1 MDDDKFHLNRAD
13 DGFKNLSNDNLE
25 AIRILNGANKD
36 TGFWDTDT
44 GNLNDDI
51 VNLARNIGLDDD
63 VSGAYRF
70 SDFAKEMGM
79 DDYDPMD
86 LHSNEVLKQRMADK
100 FEQLKNNEKNPTTS
114 SKYNRTN
121 SGREA
126 FDRKVNNK
134 NYYKDELNN
143 AKDRK
148 ETAKNN
154 LKKASDNKDK
164 TKDRLNQ
171 ARQRRN
177 SIPREQRTSSDK
189 EEYKNAK
196 SAAKEAKANEKKEKN
211 NLKDAKKDIFNAKK
225 DNLKSKAYQARHPIE
240 AAKSTAK
247 AAAKAAVKKAAKK
260 ILIKIAPYVIGFIL
274 IFLLAFFVI
283 ELIVGPIM
291 EAWGNLEEGVT
302 NVADFSEKLT
312 NFYNGFGFQDSKEAF
327 YDELNDLCDKYTCSN
342 NGSGLD
348 APLLLTT
355 IFYSEERGYD
365 TDYENIADGLD
376 EEGDPEED
384 LFESIKNSIIEKYY
398 KESTTTTDENGIE
411 YSTGK
416 VYRLRKLAKN
426 QVKSSGSSYS
436 FDEEKYKTY
445 LFDKYFE
452 KMPEYKKL
460 LGNLTVD
467 QKVSKK
473 EELYN
478 DIISNKDLFKDIFLQ
493 YADAD
498 SESYIDSCL
507 GAIDVNLVS
516 ELQKPVNIPD
526 GTTVSFSDQYAY
538 GVVDG
543 KYHNGVDLN
552 ETTAAVS
559 LGSNVYSVAN
569 GTIES
574 ISNLSGCTANSENVC
589 AKTIKISH
597 NIVIDSSEYKFST
610 IYTNIISKEG
620 LSINSNINKG
630 DILGTIASTNN
641 DEGLHFS
648 FMDNKESSS
657 GTIIDP
663 TNLFITCSTSA
674 DDWKIHNIVLSKND
688 FKNKLQSYC
697 SRVGCGSS
705 MQLFVNNS
713 DLIYDTAKRNNVNPE
728 LVVVRAVNEG
738 FSPGGGSN
746 NYWGIGCTNT
756 GGVNACSRYS
766 SLSDGVKGFASISP
780 VKNSETAS
788 EMMSTY
794 AYIGDYWYNPG
805 SWSLGGCAYYPS
817 INGYMSSS
825 RSVTVGGYCETSR
838 SCSGSSCNKTIDED
852 QQAYSK
858 WQVEENLIKRR
869 KEIFGY

>member
-283 ELIVGPIM
+283 ELILGPIM

>member
-283 ELIVGPIM
+283 ELILGPIM

-355 IFYSEERGYD
+355 IFYLEERGYD

>member
-283 ELIVGPIM
+283 ELILGPIM

-597 NIVIDSSEYKFST
+597 NIVIDSEYKFST

>member
-283 ELIVGPIM
+283 ELILGPIM

-355 IFYSEERGYD
+355 IFYSEKRGYD

>member
-283 ELIVGPIM
+283 ELILGPIM

-348 APLLLTT
+348 ALLLLTT

-574 ISNLSGCTANSENVC
+574 ISNVSGCTANSENAC

-713 DLIYDTAKRNNVNPE
+713 DLIYDTAKKNNVNPE

-766 SLSDGVKGFASISP
+766 SLSDGIKGFASISP

>member
-283 ELIVGPIM
+283 ELILGPIM

-569 GTIES
+569 GIIES

>member
-1 MDDDKFHLNRAD
+1 MKDDFENVEIDNSDDFAEELTEPSVPSSDFNESGTSGIDESGSSFASETNSDVPNVSDAD
-13 DGFKNLSNDNLE
+13 IE
-25 AIRILNGANKD
+25 R
-36 TGFWDTDT
+36 
-44 GNLNDDI
+44 LND
-51 VNLARNIGLDDD
+51 
-63 VSGAYRF
+63 
-70 SDFAKEMGM
+70 
-79 DDYDPMD
+79 
-86 LHSNEVLKQRMADK
+86 
-100 FEQLKNNEKNPTTS
+100 
-114 SKYNRTN
+114 SK
-121 SGREA
+121 
-126 FDRKVNNK
+126 NK
-134 NYYKDELNN
+134 NYNKADSGKDAFERKINNKDYYKNQIND
-143 AKDRK
+143 AKERK
-148 ETAKNN
+148 ENAKNN
-154 LKKASDNKDK
+154 LKKASDNRDQ

-177 SIPREQRTSSDK
+177 SIPRGQRTSSDK
-189 EEYKNAK
+189 EEYKNTK

-211 NLKDAKKDIFNAKK
+211 NLKDAKKDLFNAKK

-240 AAKSTAK
+240 AAKSSAE
-247 AAAKAAVKKAAKK
+247 AAVKNVAKK
-260 ILIKIAPYVIGFIL
+260 AIKKVLIVIAPYVIGFIL

-283 ELIVGPIM
+283 ELILGPIM

>member
-283 ELIVGPIM
+283 ELILGPIM
-291 EAWGNLEEGVT
+291 EAWGTLEEGVT

>member
-283 ELIVGPIM
+283 ELIFGPIM

>member
-283 ELIVGPIM
+283 ELILGPIM

-493 YADAD
+493 YVDAD
-498 SESYIDSCL
+498 SEGYVDSCL
-507 GAIDVNLVS
+507 GAIDANLVS

-526 GTTVSFSDQYAY
+526 GTTISFSDQYAY

-543 KYHNGVDLN
+543 RYHNGVDLN

-574 ISNLSGCTANSENVC
+574 ISNVSGCTANSENAC

-713 DLIYDTAKRNNVNPE
+713 DLIYDTAKKNNVNPE

>member
-283 ELIVGPIM
+283 ELILGPIM

-384 LFESIKNSIIEKYY
+384 LFESVKNSIIEKYY

>member
-283 ELIVGPIM
+283 ELILGPIM

-478 DIISNKDLFKDIFLQ
+478 DIISNKDIFKDIFLQ

>member
-283 ELIVGPIM
+283 ELILGPIM

-365 TDYENIADGLD
+365 TDYENIVDGLD

>member
-283 ELIVGPIM
+283 ELILGPIM

-657 GTIIDP
+657 GTMIDP